1 MFFVILVIMK
11 TILFLAMLL
20 VAELLFLLSPWSP
33 QVFEN
38 RDDVRFEKEIST
50 KDINY
55 TFTLK
60 DFYAN
65 SPVLDTQVDAA
76 YKKLS
81 KRQRVAELL
90 MPAVGSNGLPVATVE
105 KMIATDAIGGF
116 MLLGKGVS
124 KADIE
129 RLKQKALLYKDVP
142 LLVSIDAEPSLVS
155 SRLPAIGQVGKTSSY
170 TTKESVQSVAGTISS
185 FIKEYGF
192 SVNFAPVYDINKNK
206 AVIGSRSHGSTTK
219 SAANLADAFSEVSM
233 NMNVVPVAKHFPGH
247 GNVIGDSHKLL
258 PIISSDLVEL
268 DSFRSAIDMGI
279 PMIMTGHLAV
289 EGGKYDTGGKPAT
302 LSSVIQ
308 KDLLRDE
315 LGFEGVVITDAFNM
329 HALKG
334 FRNNELESLKAGAD
348 IILMPQTAST
358 QIIESVLREAQSD
371 PIFEKELEEKVKRV
385 LRLKFSIPNL

>member
-1 MFFVILVIMK
+1 MKAIIL
-11 TILFLAMLL
+11 LAAL
-20 VAELLFLLSPWSP
+20 VCIELLFVLSPWSP
-33 QVFEN
+33 DIFETQDD
-38 RDDVRFEKEIST
+38 RDFTQEVSE
-50 KDINY
+50 KDIEY
-55 TFTLK
+55 TFTLQ
-60 DFYAN
+60 DYY
-65 SPVLDTQVDAA
+65 SRSLLLESRVDAA
-76 YKKLS
+76 YDGLS

-90 MPAVGSNGLPVATVE
+90 MPAVGSNGYSVSTIENL
-105 KMIATDAIGGF
+105 IATDAIGGF
-116 MLLGKGVS
+116 MLLGTGVTQS
-124 KADIE
+124 DIE

-155 SRLPAIGQVGKTSSY
+155 SRLPAIGRIDSTNSY
-170 TTKESVQSVAGTISS
+170 TTKDSVETVAGKISS

-206 AVIGSRSHGSTTK
+206 AVIGSRSHGSTTQK
-219 SAANLADAFSEVSM
+219 ASVLANAFSEVSM

-258 PIISSDLVEL
+258 PVISSDLVEL
-268 DSFRSAIDMGI
+268 DSFTAAIEMGI

-334 FRNNELESLKAGAD
+334 FSNKELASLKAGAD
-348 IILMPQTAST
+348 IILMPQENTT
-358 QIIESVLREAQSD
+358 KLINSVLLEAEQD
-371 PIFEKELEEKVKRV
+371 AMFAQELEEKVKRV
-385 LRLKFSIPNL
+385 LRLKLSTPNL